1 MLKRTPPVIPALALA
16 IAALKSRLGFA
27 KPQLVLALAPSLP
40 SAPAAV
46 SHPVSHP
53 VSHSA
58 SAPTAPQV
66 DHRPAPAPHLRAEDC
81 LSIPVL
87 DQNRDDHACR
97 AAHERGQFLARQDR
111 WQDLADEIRAADA
124 NRTATP
130 GGMPI
135 ADLLAYGARSDVM
148 LAVEHALMEGRPPNN
163 APMVDGIIA
172 LEAVR
177 REHPDESVITLI
189 VALAHIDV
197 GWAWRGTGWDS
208 VVPKLNRTRCAAHFD
223 RAQHLLA
230 PLCGIEL
237 DSPIMAAARC
247 ALLAGQRDPQTRIA
261 DDYEDLIDLDPHNHR
276 HMRALGNHLL
286 PRWFGTY
293 QQLEL
298 EARRTASR
306 TQDIWGAGGYTW
318 VCFDAI
324 AVDSQACA
332 IVDVDFFIDGLH
344 DIVTARPDQAM
355 INLLAAYCSVGL
367 QHDLGQSSVAD
378 LPRMQIADCAKWL
391 IRDHLTE
398 LHPMIWAHAADGFDN
413 NSRVTSLARFAARGQ
428 ADALQ
433 VIADLFRDDIDRGLR
448 VTFTP
453 NGPELHPA

>member
-1 MLKRTPPVIPALALA
+1 MLKRSSSALTA
-16 IAALKSRLGFA
+16 IAAIPVIATLKSRFGLGSQ
-27 KPQLVLALAPSLP
+27 PLQSPPLALPPPPS
-40 SAPAAV
+40 
-46 SHPVSHP
+46 
-53 VSHSA
+53 
-58 SAPTAPQV
+58 
-66 DHRPAPAPHLRAEDC
+66 RPAGQSTARGPHQRYEER

-87 DQNRDDHACR
+87 EQSPDDQACR
-97 AAHERGQFLARQDR
+97 VAHDRGQFLARQDR
-111 WQDLADEIRAADA
+111 WKELANEIQTADSD
-124 NRTATP
+124 RLITP

-135 ADLLAYGARSDVM
+135 ADLLAYGARSDVI
-148 LAVEHALMEGRPPNN
+148 LAAEHALMESHPPKN

-172 LEAVR
+172 LETVR
-177 REHPDESVITLI
+177 REHPDEPIITLI

-197 GWAWRGTGWDS
+197 GWAWRGTGWES
-208 VVPKLNRTRCAAHFD
+208 IVPTLNRTRCAAHFD
-223 RAQHLLA
+223 RAQHLLT

-286 PRWFGTY
+286 PRWFGSY

-324 AVDSQACA
+324 AVDAQACA
-332 IVDVDFFIDGLH
+332 IVDSDFFIDGLH
-344 DIVTARPDQAM
+344 DIVAARPDQAM
-355 INLLAAYCSVGL
+355 INLLAAYCSVAL
-367 QHDLGQSSVAD
+367 QHDLGQNSVSD

-398 LHPMIWAHAADGFDN
+398 LHPMIWAHASDGFDN
-413 NSRVTSLARFAARGQ
+413 NSRVTSLARFAARGR

-433 VIADLFRDDIDRGLR
+433 VIADQFSDDIEKGLR